1 MKIVENLAKDK
12 KIRKIALLMLPIDI
26 FLAIFYILSVYI
38 TRNIF
43 LILFGVF
50 FILRSLLSFKL
61 KKEVEKE
68 LRLFAV
74 EK

>member
-1 MKIVENLAKDK
+1 MIVENLAKDK
-12 KIRKIALLMLPIDI
+12 KIRKIALLMLPVDI
-26 FLAIFYILSVYI
+26 FLAIFYILSVYM
-38 TRNIF
+38 TKNIF
-43 LILFGVF
+43 LILFGVL

-68 LRLFAV
+68 LKFVV